1 VKPGAA
7 PQDVSEDDLLEFLVL
22 ALKPWLE
29 R

>member
-7 PQDVSEDDLLEFLVL
+7 PQDVSEDDLLEYL
-22 ALKPWLE
+22 ARALEPWLE